1 MKTSVLLFFCL
12 LHLAYGKLVTKPR
25 VCRNCTGKIH
35 SKRELDLA
43 KLPLVIDKPQICT
56 SEKRYQFFIIIKSGS
71 FIKRNFT
78 RSTWAKE
85 MKENFNIPVLYA
97 IGTSNNKS
105 IQQEIALEEQQYDD
119 LLQFDFLD
127 SYFNLTIKTTSVL
140 VWFDRHC
147 SNNSDYLFYVDD
159 DLLISV
165 EKFVLYM
172 MRMNYSDTLEGWFES
187 SGKILR
193 TGIGGVTKENFPI
206 DIVPDYLWGAAVL
219 YPSNIISNSLVKAI
233 YNTKLPIFFR
243 DDVFINGFVADEANI
258 KRQKMK
264 GLVLYDQTEDRVK
277 DNMIVIDF
285 TTEEHRHRAWY
296 CLKYNEQCN
305 QNFLLTLFKI
315 ITGSLLT
322 AIILVYCY
330 KIFKSMKLVQ
340 VLTNHSYVIFYEM
353 RALCQENINTIMILR
368 RRYCPMVRCRKVKF
382 AIHLMLHSRRTFA
395 RLGFLLVIVLVLYYL
410 F

>member
-1 MKTSVLLFFCL
+1 MKISILLFFCL

-35 SKRELDLA
+35 TKRELELA
-43 KLPLVIDKPQICT
+43 KLPLVIDNSQICT
-56 SEKRYQFFIIIKSGS
+56 RGKRYQFVIIIKSGS

-97 IGTSNNKS
+97 IGSPNNKS
-105 IQQEIALEEQQYDD
+105 IQQDIVLEEQQYHD

-140 VWFDRHC
+140 VWYDQHC

-159 DLLISV
+159 DLLISA

-219 YPSNIISNSLVKAI
+219 YPSNIISNKLIKAI
-233 YNTKLPIFFR
+233 YSTKLPIFFR
-243 DDVFINGFVADEANI
+243 DDVFINGFVADEAKI
-258 KRQKMK
+258 KRQQMQ
-264 GLVLYDQTEDRVK
+264 GLVLYDRTEDRVK

-285 TTEEHRHRAWY
+285 TTEEHRHRAWN

-305 QNFLLTLFKI
+305 QNLLLTLFKI
-315 ITGSLLT
+315 ISGCILT

-330 KIFKSMKLVQ
+330 KIFKSIELFQ

-353 RALCQENINTIMILR
+353 KALCQDNINTIMILR
-368 RRYCPMVRCRKVKF
+368 RRYCPTIKCRKIKF
-382 AIHLMLHSRRTFA
+382 AIYLIVHSKRTYV
-395 RLGFLLVIVLVLYYL
+395 RLGFFLMIVLVLCYL